1 MPRVS
6 RSKDRAA
13 AQLKR
18 IGPSGQ
24 IALGK
29 EFAGR
34 TAVVEEVEPGVWLV
48 KLGQF
53 VPDSERW
60 LWQSDVQSSLA
71 RAEAYAAAHPARDTD
86 LDALEQEEAHSPRLR
101 RSAAGG

>member
-1 MPRVS
+1 MPG
-6 RSKDRAA
+6 SKEHATS
-13 AQLKR
+13 QLKR

-34 TAVVEEVEPGVWLV
+34 TAVVEEVEPGVWV
-48 KLGQF
+48 IRIGRF

-60 LWQSDVQSSLA
+60 LWEGDVQRSLE
-71 RAEAYAAAHPARDTD
+71 RAEAYAAANPGQASD
-86 LDALEQEEAHSPRLR
+86 LDALEQQVVR
-101 RSAAGG
+101 RA

>member
-1 MPRVS
+1 MPR
-6 RSKDRAA
+6 SKERATS
-13 AQLKR
+13 QLKR
-18 IGPSGQ
+18 NGPSGQ

-34 TAVVEEVEPGVWLV
+34 TAVIEEVEPGVLVV

-60 LWQSDVQSSLA
+60 LWQSDVQRSLE
-71 RAEAYAAAHPARDTD
+71 RAEAYAAANPAQASD
-86 LDALEQEEAHSPRLR
+86 LDALEQQGHSPSLR

>member
-1 MPRVS
+1 MPRS
-6 RSKDRAA
+6 RERATS
-13 AQLKR
+13 QLKR

-34 TAVVEEVEPGVWLV
+34 TAVVEEVEPGVWV
-48 KLGQF
+48 IKLGQF

-60 LWQSDVQSSLA
+60 LWQSAVQRSLE
-71 RAEAYAAAHPARDTD
+71 RAEAYAAANPAQASD
-86 LDALEQEEAHSPRLR
+86 LDALELQARSPSLK
-101 RSAAGG
+101 RSVAGG